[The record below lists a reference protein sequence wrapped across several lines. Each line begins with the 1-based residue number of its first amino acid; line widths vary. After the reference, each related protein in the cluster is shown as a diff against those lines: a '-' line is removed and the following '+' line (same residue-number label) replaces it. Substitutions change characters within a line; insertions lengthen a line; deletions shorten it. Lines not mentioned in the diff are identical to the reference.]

1 VAELDGIGPMD
12 DAKLGYFKSVFE
24 MVTAIVG
31 LFVLVSKLI
40 TGRKKAASML
50 VLKMTMVET
59 SPV

>member
-1 VAELDGIGPMD
+1 MD